1 MIFIAGGTLAF
12 FFEFLL
18 LGKKPKSLPDKIL
31 AFWMFFIGL
40 HLFLYYFHFKGI
52 DLKYPH
58 LLGIGNPLPLIHGPL
73 LFLYTGSLTRYFPK
87 WKPKYLLHFLPV
99 IIYYSFYFHFFIS
112 TGQEKIEFVNNL
124 LIKPD
129 IFQLF
134 IFPAIILS
142 GFSYIFLTFLL
153 FRKHRRYILNNLSN
167 SNEENNLHWLRNLL
181 TGLLVIWL
189 IVLFDNFVLDSSLT
203 DVAIYVSVSL
213 FVAFTGF
220 FGLRQGNIFMN
231 LPNGPMAEELTVEDQ
246 QHYSKSG
253 LKEERAVE
261 IKLLLAKLMEEKK
274 LFLDENISLPQL
286 AEMLKIHPN
295 YLSQVINERF
305 RKNFYDFIN
314 FYRIEEFKRLIA
326 LGRNKNKT
334 FFALALDCG
343 FNSKASFNN
352 SFKKITGIT
361 PSEFVKSL

>member
-31 AFWMFFIGL
+31 AFWMFIIGL
-40 HLFLYYFHFKGI
+40 HLFLYYFFTNGI
-52 DLKYPH
+52 DFKYPH
-58 LLGIGNPLPLIHGPL
+58 LLGIANPLPLIHGPL
-73 LFLYTGSLTRYFPK
+73 LFLYTGSLTGYFPK
-87 WKPKYLLHFLPV
+87 WNIKYLLHFLPV
-99 IIYYSFYFHFFIS
+99 IIFYCYYFDFFIS
-112 TGQEKIEFVNNL
+112 SGQEKIEFVKKLN
-124 LIKPD
+124 ITPD
-129 IFQLF
+129 ILQLF
-134 IFPAIILS
+134 VFPAIILS

-153 FRKHRRYILNNLSN
+153 LRKHRRNILNNLSN

-181 TGLLVIWL
+181 IGLLVIWL
-189 IVLFDNFVLDSSLT
+189 AVLFDNFVLESSLT
-203 DVAIYVSVSL
+203 DAPIYVSVSL

-231 LPNGPMAEELTVEDQ
+231 LPKGSLPAELTIEEQ
-246 QHYSKSG
+246 QRYSKSG

-261 IKLLLAKLMEEKK
+261 LQQLLVKLMEEEK
-274 LFLDENISLPQL
+274 LFLNENISLPLL

-305 RKNFYDFIN
+305 QKNFYDFIN
-314 FYRIEEFKRLIA
+314 SYRIEEFKRLIA
-326 LGRNKNKT
+326 SGKSKNKT
-334 FFALALDCG
+334 IFALALDCG

-361 PSEFVKSL
+361 PSEFAKSL

>member
-18 LGKKPKSLPDKIL
+18 LGKKSKSLSDKIL
-31 AFWMFFIGL
+31 AFWLFIIGV
-40 HLFLYYFHFKGI
+40 HLFLYYFFTNGI
-52 DLKYPH
+52 DYKYPH
-58 LLGIGNPLPLIHGPL
+58 LLGIANPLPLIHGPL
-73 LFLYTGSLTRYFPK
+73 LFLYTGSLTGYFPK
-87 WKPKYLLHFLPV
+87 WKPKYFLHFLPV
-99 IIYYSFYFHFFIS
+99 IIFYCYYFDFFIS
-112 TGQEKIEFVNNL
+112 TGQEKIEFVKNFY
-124 LIKPD
+124 IKPD

-134 IFPAIILS
+134 VFPAIILS

-153 FRKHRRYILNNLSN
+153 LRKHRRNILNNLSN
-167 SNEENNLHWLRNLL
+167 SNKENNLHWLRNLL
-181 TGLLVIWL
+181 IGLLVIWL
-189 IVLFDNFVLDSSLT
+189 VVLFDNFVLESSST
-203 DVAIYVSVSL
+203 DAAIYVSVSL

-220 FGLRQGNIFMN
+220 FGLRQGNIFIN
-231 LPNGPMAEELTVEDQ
+231 LPNGFLPAELTVEEQ
-246 QHYSKSG
+246 QRYSKSG
-253 LKEERAVE
+253 LKEERAAD
-261 IKLLLAKLMEEKK
+261 IKQLLAKLMEEKK

-286 AEMLKIHPN
+286 AEKLDIHPN

-305 RKNFYDFIN
+305 QKNFYDFIN
-314 FYRIEEFKRLIA
+314 SYRIEEFKRLIA
-326 LGRNKNKT
+326 IGKNKNKT